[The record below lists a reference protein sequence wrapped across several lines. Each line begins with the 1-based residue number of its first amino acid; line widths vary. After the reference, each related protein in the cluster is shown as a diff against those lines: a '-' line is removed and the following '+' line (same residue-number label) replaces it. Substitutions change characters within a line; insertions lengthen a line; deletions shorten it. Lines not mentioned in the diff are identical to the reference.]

1 MKKNS
6 FIEGSIIATLSII
19 LIKILG
25 MIYVIPFYKI
35 VGSDGG
41 ALYSYGYNIY
51 VIFLSISSAGIP
63 NAISKV
69 ISEYNVLNFKEA
81 KNRARNIAK
90 KIIAIISL
98 IAFAILFLFAEEIG
112 KFIIQ
117 DLKGNNTYQ
126 DVAFIIRCVAPAI
139 LAIPILSIDKGYL
152 QGHNYI
158 KPSSISELIEQIVRI
173 IVILCGSYLCLKVFN
188 GTLSLAVGIAISG
201 AFFGGIAAYIYLKN
215 TIKNNK
221 NQLYLEE
228 TEKKDEITNKEILK
242 KIFKY
247 ALPFVVLSIALHVY
261 NFTDQL
267 LILRTI
273 EHMDYSA
280 TDVEFIAS
288 ATSTWAP
295 KICAIITAFA
305 TGIATSLIPTIVSA
319 HAIQNKKS
327 VNIYINKALALVF
340 SISLPLA
347 IGISVLAK
355 PIWFI
360 FYNDNQYGWMI
371 LGYTVFSTMLYNVYL
386 ILTSILQSLNKF
398 KLVYLVALSGFIIN
412 AVLDIPL
419 MYLFNNIGLNAFF
432 GAITSSIIGYT
443 LSISIGLTYLKKK
456 ENIEYKETINTIGKD
471 IICAIIML
479 IVLVVLNIFLPFNEL
494 TIIGAIAT
502 IGINVICG
510 GAVYIFIAYKMGI
523 LTTLFGEEM
532 INKILKK
539 LTHSKE
545 KNTDKNI

>member
-81 KNRARNIAK
+81 KNRARSIAK
-90 KIIAIISL
+90 KIITIIS
-98 IAFAILFLFAEEIG
+98 IVAFAILFIFAEEIG

-117 DLKGNNTYQ
+117 DLKGNNTYS
-126 DVAFIIRCVAPAI
+126 DVAFIIKCVAPAI

-158 KPSSISELIEQIVRI
+158 KPSSMSELIEQIIRI
-173 IVILCGSYLCLKVFN
+173 FVILCGSYLCLKVFN

-201 AFFGGIAAYIYLKN
+201 AFFGGIAAYIYLRY
-215 TIKNNK
+215 TIKK
-221 NQLYLEE
+221 NREQLDLVE
-228 TEKKDEITNKEILK
+228 TQTKDEITNKEILK
-242 KIFKY
+242 KIFRY
-247 ALPFVVLSIALHVY
+247 ALPFVILSIALHVY

-267 LILRTI
+267 LVLRTL
-273 EHMDYSA
+273 ENMSYTD

-288 ATSTWAP
+288 AISTWAP

-319 HAIQNKKS
+319 HAVKNKES
-327 VNIYINKALALVF
+327 VNIYINKSLALVF

-347 IGISVLAK
+347 IGISILAK
-355 PIWFI
+355 PIWVI
-360 FYNDNQYGWMI
+360 FYNTNQYGWMI

-386 ILTSILQSLNKF
+386 ILTSILQSMNKF
-398 KLVYLVALSGFIIN
+398 KLVYLVALSGFITN
-412 AVLDIPL
+412 ALLDIPL
-419 MYLFNNIGLNAFF
+419 MHLFNKLGFNAFY
-432 GAITSSIIGYT
+432 GAITSSIIGYS
-443 LSISIGLTYLKKK
+443 LSIAIGLIYLNKK
-456 ENIEYKETINTIGKD
+456 ENVEYKEKR
-471 IICAIIML
+471 L
-479 IVLVVLNIFLPFNEL
+479 IK
-494 TIIGAIAT
+494 
-502 IGINVICG
+502 C
-510 GAVYIFIAYKMGI
+510 
-523 LTTLFGEEM
+523 
-532 INKILKK
+532 
-539 LTHSKE
+539 
-545 KNTDKNI
+545 

>member
-25 MIYVIPFYKI
+25 MLYVIPFYKI
-35 VGSDGG
+35 VGPDGG

-90 KIIAIISL
+90 TIITMISL
-98 IAFAILFLFAEEIG
+98 VAFAILFIFAEEIG

-158 KPSSISELIEQIVRI
+158 KPSSMSELIEQIVRI
-173 IVILCGSYLCLKVFN
+173 FVILSGSYLCLKVFN

-201 AFFGGIAAYIYLKN
+201 AFFGGIAAYIYLKH
-215 TIKNNK
+215 TIKKNK
-221 NQLYLEE
+221 QQLELIENQ
-228 TEKKDEITNKEILK
+228 KQDEITNKEILK

-247 ALPFVVLSIALHVY
+247 ALPFVILSIALHVY

-267 LILRTI
+267 LVLRTL
-273 EHMDYSA
+273 EKMNYAD

-288 ATSTWAP
+288 AISTWAP

-319 HAIQNKKS
+319 HAIKNKKS
-327 VNIYINKALALVF
+327 VNSYINKALALVF
-340 SISLPLA
+340 SIALPLS
-347 IGISVLAK
+347 IGISFLAK
-355 PIWFI
+355 PIWYI
-360 FYNDNQYGWMI
+360 FYNDNQFGWMI
-371 LGYTVFSTMLYNVYL
+371 LGYAVFSTMLYDVYI

-398 KLVYLVALSGFIIN
+398 KLVYTVALTGFITN
-412 AVLDIPL
+412 AALDVPL
-419 MYLFNNIGLNAFF
+419 MYLFNELGLNAFF
-432 GAITSSIIGYT
+432 GAITSTVLGYS
-443 LSISIGLTYLKKK
+443 LSLAIGLIHLKKK
-456 ENIEYKETINTIGKD
+456 ENVDYEETINIIKKD
-471 IICAIIML
+471 IICAILMI
-479 IVLVVLNIFLPFNEL
+479 IVLVMLNIILPFNEL
-494 TIIGAIAT
+494 TTIGAIAT
-502 IGINVICG
+502 IGINAILG
-510 GAVYIFIAYKMGI
+510 GAVYILAAYKMGI
-523 LTTLFGEEM
+523 LTSLFGEEM
-532 INKILKK
+532 INKVLKK
-539 LTHSKE
+539 LHLAK
-545 KNTDKNI
+545 

>member
-90 KIIAIISL
+90 KIITIISFV
-98 IAFAILFLFAEEIG
+98 AFGILFIFAEEIG

-126 DVAFIIRCVAPAI
+126 DVAFIIRCVSPAI

-173 IVILCGSYLCLKVFN
+173 IIILCGSYLCLKVFK

-201 AFFGGIAAYIYLKN
+201 AFFGGIAAYIYLKY
-215 TIKNNK
+215 TIKK
-221 NQLYLEE
+221 NMKQLDLEDA
-228 TEKKDEITNKEILK
+228 KQQDEITNKEILK

-273 EHMDYSA
+273 EHMNYSA

-288 ATSTWAP
+288 AISTWAP

-305 TGIATSLIPTIVSA
+305 TGIATSLIPTIVSV
-319 HAIQNKKS
+319 HAIKNKKS
-327 VNIYINKALALVF
+327 VNLYINKALALVF

-355 PIWFI
+355 PVWFI

-371 LGYTVFSTMLYNVYL
+371 LRYTVFSTMLYNVYL

-398 KLVYLVALSGFIIN
+398 RLVYLVAFSGFIIN
-412 AVLDIPL
+412 AALDIPL
-419 MYLFNNIGLNAFF
+419 MHLFNNLGVNAFF
-432 GAITSSIIGYT
+432 GAITSSIIGYS
-443 LSISIGLTYLKKK
+443 LSISIGLIYLKKK
-456 ENIEYKETINTIGKD
+456 ENIDYKEAISTIGKD
-471 IICAIIML
+471 IICAIIMVSVL
-479 IVLVVLNIFLPFNEL
+479 IILNILLPFNEL
-494 TIIGAIAT
+494 TIIGASAT

-510 GAVYIFIAYKMGI
+510 GAVFIFSAYKMGI

-532 INKILKK
+532 VRKVVKK
-539 LTHSKE
+539 LTHIKE
-545 KNTDKNI
+545 KNTGKNI